1 MSVGTNLP
9 LWRRLPTGAE
19 LAPEGGVHFRVWAPD
34 RRRVRVLFEGFS
46 DLLERVGPSPEAE
59 LLRSPE
65 PARSGRTIE
74 LERDDDGYFAGTDME
89 ASGGSCYRFLLDDD
103 PQPYPDPTSR
113 WQPRGPHGESC
124 VVDPA
129 AYQWRD
135 NDWEGVAIEG
145 QVIYELHIGT
155 FTPEGSWAA
164 ATREL
169 PALADLGVTVL
180 EVLPVAD
187 FPGLFGWG
195 YDGVNWFAPTRLYGT
210 PDDFRRFVDAAHG
223 LGLGV
228 ILDVVYNHFGPDGNY
243 LAPFSAH
250 YFTHRHVT
258 DWGAAINF
266 DDEQSAA
273 ARELVTSN
281 ARYWVD
287 EFHLDGLRLDATQ
300 SMFDDSSPHIVTELV
315 QAARVAAGQRRI
327 IVVAENEL
335 QDAWL
340 ARPREAGGAG
350 IDALWNDDY
359 HHSAHVATTGDSEG
373 FFSAYRGTP
382 QEFVSMAKY
391 GWLYQGQF
399 NSWQGER
406 RGSAASDL
414 RATQFVNFI
423 QNHDQISNNGPG
435 RRAHELTSPGRHRAI
450 TALTLL
456 LPQTPMLFQGQE
468 FNASAP
474 FPYFADHRSDLGQ
487 MVAVGRRQFLSQFAS
502 LALPEVQAT
511 LPDPTDPITF
521 QRAKLDLAERET
533 NAAIYD
539 LHRDLLRLRRE
550 DGVLGAARLSVHG
563 RAVDGAVLADSA
575 FVIRYATDNG
585 NDRLLIINLGGTLR
599 LEVLPDPLLAP
610 PEGGVWRTIWSSE
623 NPRYGGTSTPPLGD
637 VPQPWHIPAEC
648 AVVLSSQ
655 SS

>member
-1 MSVGTNLP
+1 MGVLV
-9 LWRRLPTGAE
+9 
-19 LAPEGGVHFRVWAPD
+19 EGSTK
-34 RRRVRVLFEGFS
+34 LIEG
-46 DLLERVGPSPEAE
+46 VGPPPELE
-59 LLRSPE
+59 PLRSPE
-65 PARSGRTIE
+65 PAGAGRTIE

-89 ASGGSCYRFLLDDD
+89 ARAGSCYRFLLDDD

-129 AYQWRD
+129 AYRWHD
-135 NDWEGVAIEG
+135 DDWKGVTIDG
-145 QVIYELHIGT
+145 QVIYELHVGT
-155 FTPEGSWAA
+155 FTPEGSWASA
-164 ATREL
+164 AREL

-223 LGLGV
+223 VGLGV

-243 LAPFSAH
+243 LAPFSKH

-258 DWGAAINF
+258 DWGDAINF
-266 DDEQSAA
+266 DDEQAA
-273 ARELVTSN
+273 AVRELVTSN
-281 ARYWVD
+281 ARYWID

-315 QAARVAAGQRRI
+315 HEARTAAGQRQI
-327 IVVAENEL
+327 IVVAENEP

-350 IDALWNDDY
+350 VDALWNDDF
-359 HHSAHVATTGDSEG
+359 HHSAHVGMTGNSEG
-373 FFSAYRGTP
+373 YFSAYRGKP

-399 NSWQGER
+399 YAWLGES
-406 RGSAASDL
+406 RGSNASDM
-414 RATQFVNFI
+414 AAVQFVNFI

-435 RRAHELTSPGRHRAI
+435 RRAHELTTPGRLRAM
-450 TALTLL
+450 TALMLL

-468 FNASAP
+468 FDASAP
-474 FPYFADHRSDLGQ
+474 FAYFADHGAELGR
-487 MVAVGRRQFLSQFAS
+487 MVAVGRREFLSQFAS
-502 LALPEVQAT
+502 LALPEVQST
-511 LPDPTDPITF
+511 LPDPADAATF
-521 QRAKLDLAERET
+521 RRAKLDLTERDRNT
-533 NAAIYD
+533 ASYD
-539 LHRDLLRLRRE
+539 LHRDLIRLRKE
-550 DGVLGAARLSVHG
+550 DGVLGAPRHG
-563 RAVDGAVLADSA
+563 TPDRSVDGAVLADSA
-575 FVIRYATDNG
+575 FAIRFSTQAG
-585 NDRLLIINLGGTLR
+585 NDRLLIINLGDTLQ
-599 LEVLPDPLLAP
+599 LEVFPEPLLAP
-610 PEGGVWRTIWSSE
+610 PEGRAWRTSWSSE
-623 NPRYGGTSTPPLGD
+623 NPRYGGASTPPLEGGRE
-637 VPQPWHIPAEC
+637 PWHVPAEC

-655 SS
+655 SF